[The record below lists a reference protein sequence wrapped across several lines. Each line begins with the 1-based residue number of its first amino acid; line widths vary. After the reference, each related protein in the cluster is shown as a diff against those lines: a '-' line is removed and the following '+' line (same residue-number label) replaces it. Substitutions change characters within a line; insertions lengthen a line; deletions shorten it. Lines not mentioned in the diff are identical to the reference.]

1 MRAATQS
8 PEYKQSITYKDSIM
22 LSYQVVLNTPF
33 MTYDQY
39 SQFSG
44 MPKRTIMDWVA
55 DGRLPI
61 KTKAKGKETPLINMV
76 ALLEIATR
84 EAMENLG

>member
-1 MRAATQS
+1 
-8 PEYKQSITYKDSIM
+8 M

-61 KTKAKGKETPLINMV
+61 KTKAKGKETALINMI
-76 ALLEIATR
+76 ALVELATR
-84 EAMENLG
+84 ETMEKLG

>member
-1 MRAATQS
+1 
-8 PEYKQSITYKDSIM
+8 M

-44 MPKRTIMDWVA
+44 MPKRTIIDWVS

-61 KTKAKGKETPLINMV
+61 KRKAKPKETPMINMV
-76 ALLEIATR
+76 ALLELATR
-84 EAMENLG
+84 EAMESMG

>member
-1 MRAATQS
+1 
-8 PEYKQSITYKDSIM
+8 M

-61 KTKAKGKETPLINMV
+61 KNKDKPKETPLINMV
-76 ALLEIATR
+76 ALVELATR

>member
-1 MRAATQS
+1 
-8 PEYKQSITYKDSIM
+8 
-22 LSYQVVLNTPF
+22 

-44 MPKRTIMDWVA
+44 MPKRTIIDWVS

-61 KTKAKGKETPLINMV
+61 KRKAKPKETPMINMV
-76 ALLEIATR
+76 TLLEMATR

>member
-1 MRAATQS
+1 
-8 PEYKQSITYKDSIM
+8 M

-44 MPKRTIMDWVA
+44 MPKRTIMDWVK

-61 KTKAKGKETPLINMV
+61 KKKDKPKDTPLINMV
-76 ALLEIATR
+76 ALVEMATR
-84 EAMENLG
+84 ETMENLG

>member
-1 MRAATQS
+1 
-8 PEYKQSITYKDSIM
+8 
-22 LSYQVVLNTPF
+22 

-39 SQFSG
+39 SQFSD

-55 DGRLPI
+55 DGRLAI

-76 ALLEIATR
+76 ALLENATR

>member
-1 MRAATQS
+1 
-8 PEYKQSITYKDSIM
+8 M

-44 MPKRTIMDWVA
+44 MPKRTIKDWVK

-61 KTKAKGKETPLINMV
+61 KKKDKPKDTPLINMI
-76 ALLEIATR
+76 ALVEMATR
-84 EAMENLG
+84 ETMERMG

>member
-1 MRAATQS
+1 M
-8 PEYKQSITYKDSIM
+8 I
-22 LSYQVVLNTPF
+22 SYQVVVSTSF

-39 SQFSG
+39 SQI
-44 MPKRTIMDWVA
+44 PAILRRTIMDWVA
-55 DGRLPI
+55 DGHLPI
-61 KTKAKGKETPLINMV
+61 KTTAKGKETPLINMV

>member
-1 MRAATQS
+1 
-8 PEYKQSITYKDSIM
+8 M

-44 MPKRTIMDWVA
+44 MPKRTIMDWVS
-55 DGRLPI
+55 DGRLLI
-61 KTKAKGKETPLINMV
+61 KNKDKPKETPLINMV
-76 ALLEIATR
+76 ALVELATR

>member
-1 MRAATQS
+1 
-8 PEYKQSITYKDSIM
+8 
-22 LSYQVVLNTPF
+22 

-44 MPKRTIMDWVA
+44 MTKRTIIDWVK

-61 KTKAKGKETPLINMV
+61 KKKDNPKDTPLINMV
-76 ALLEIATR
+76 MLLEMATR
-84 EAMENLG
+84 ETMERMG

>member
-1 MRAATQS
+1 
-8 PEYKQSITYKDSIM
+8 M

-39 SQFSG
+39 SHFSG

-61 KTKAKGKETPLINMV
+61 KTKAKGKETPLINMI
-76 ALLEIATR
+76 ALVEMATR
-84 EAMENLG
+84 ETMEKLG

>member
-1 MRAATQS
+1 
-8 PEYKQSITYKDSIM
+8 M
-22 LSYQVVLNTPF
+22 LSYQVIINSPF
-33 MTYDQY
+33 MTYEQY

-61 KTKAKGKETPLINMV
+61 KTKDRPKETPLINVV
-76 ALLEIATR
+76 ALIEMATR
-84 EAMENLG
+84 ETVEKLG

>member
-1 MRAATQS
+1 
-8 PEYKQSITYKDSIM
+8 M

-44 MPKRTIMDWVA
+44 MPKRTIIDWVK

-61 KTKAKGKETPLINMV
+61 KSKDKPKDTPLINMV

-84 EAMENLG
+84 ETMERLG